1 VVLSSHL
8 LSEVEALCTEVGV
21 MSAGRL
27 VLTADLESLRAP
39 TGLVQVRTPDP
50 AAAVGVLNG
59 QVVHRNGDL
68 VMVRADDPAAL
79 NARLVAA
86 GVPVRELT
94 ALRRTLEQVVLELTG
109 PSADRVD
116 RADDADATARRQRGG
131 RGLAA
136 EDRADDRRT
145 DRPDAHWSGADPTAR
160 TDRADGGR
168 P

>member
-1 VVLSSHL
+1 MRVLLQQFADHGTTVVLSSHL
-8 LSEVEALCTEVGV
+8 LSEVEALCTRVGV

-27 VLTADLESLRAP
+27 VLTDDLDALRAP

-68 VMVRADDPAAL
+68 LMVRADDPAAL

-86 GVPVRELT
+86 GVAVRELT

-116 RADDADATARRQRGG
+116 RPVDADRTSAWQRNGLGRASDARGSRGQP
-131 RGLAA
+131 
-136 EDRADDRRT
+136 RAD
-145 DRPDAHWSGADPTAR
+145 ADP
-160 TDRADGGR
+160 
-168 P
+168 

>member
-1 VVLSSHL
+1 
-8 LSEVEALCTEVGV
+8 
-21 MSAGRL
+21 
-27 VLTADLESLRAP
+27 
-39 TGLVQVRTPDP
+39 
-50 AAAVGVLNG
+50 VLNG

-86 GVPVRELT
+86 GVAVRELT

-116 RADDADATARRQRGG
+116 RPVDADRTSAWQRNGLGRASDARGSRGQP
-131 RGLAA
+131 
-136 EDRADDRRT
+136 RADADPAART
-145 DRPDAHWSGADPTAR
+145 DPGGSRESERANAGGGDADPAAR